1 MSIRREAPRPVE
13 AFRAPSANT
22 AVALAP
28 QTIGDRLGIERPASP
43 AQWPQPFQPQYK
55 EVPLVSESVVED
67 AFDGFDAD
75 PTGLFGKKKAADG
88 AKVEGKKGGIVA
100 NLKAAK
106 SKADAV
112 VRKGVVGL
120 KDRAEDLKA
129 AKSKADAVVRKGV
142 VGLKG
147 RAGGIVDNFAGMQKF
162 DYKVMSDDK
171 FTGVLAV
178 ARKTNG
184 GKDVDLAN
192 NIKAFKKYK
201 HSKVIKQAE
210 AQESRMLHREGLVK
224 KKKGKEDKVVGRKA
238 PGRNAAVL
246 GYSQVQGGEE
256 GGEEDLAVFNEYVY
270 NPEAPAGDGVPT
282 VVEMSEFDTNDVDGM
297 MPITGLVVETLD
309 TDELSFDGD
318 TMTVTMQAVPEAK
331 IEEQAINEL
340 TKDGLE
346 FEYSLCVHGLYVGED
361 KQLVRGQKILVPK
374 KEPNDIAAY
383 GIATP
388 NGIESALHHAMEGK
402 VIDLLYLWTCFRL
415 VQGVQ
420 DLAKRSVDAAQKA
433 ALKELLGESMG
444 TVTQYTIKDDFEDD
458 DFDEL
463 NELPLHIY

>member
-75 PTGLFGKKKAADG
+75 PTGLFGKKKVADG
-88 AKVEGKKGGIVA
+88 AKVQGKKGGIVA
-100 NLKAAK
+100 N
-106 SKADAV
+106 
-112 VRKGVVGL
+112 
-120 KDRAEDLKA
+120 LKA

-256 GGEEDLAVFNEYVY
+256 GGEEDLAVFNGYVY

-340 TKDGLE
+340 TRDGLE

-361 KQLVRGQKILVPK
+361 KQLMRGQKILVPK
-374 KEPNDIAAY
+374 KKPNDVAAY

>member
-1 MSIRREAPRPVE
+1 
-13 AFRAPSANT
+13 
-22 AVALAP
+22 
-28 QTIGDRLGIERPASP
+28 
-43 AQWPQPFQPQYK
+43 
-55 EVPLVSESVVED
+55 
-67 AFDGFDAD
+67 
-75 PTGLFGKKKAADG
+75 
-88 AKVEGKKGGIVA
+88 
-100 NLKAAK
+100 
-106 SKADAV
+106 
-112 VRKGVVGL
+112 
-120 KDRAEDLKA
+120 
-129 AKSKADAVVRKGV
+129 
-142 VGLKG
+142 
-147 RAGGIVDNFAGMQKF
+147 MQKF

-201 HSKVIKQAE
+201 HSKVTKQAE

-246 GYSQVQGGEE
+246 GYSQVQGGEEDGEE

-340 TKDGLE
+340 TRNEPLTRTLQDRTQPHTTHRRSPRPGA
-346 FEYSLCVHGLYVGED
+346 CA
-361 KQLVRGQKILVPK
+361 QLPPLKRGTGGVPARGQRP
-374 KEPNDIAAY
+374 PAWR
-383 GIATP
+383 GSP
-388 NGIESALHHAMEGK
+388 
-402 VIDLLYLWTCFRL
+402 
-415 VQGVQ
+415 
-420 DLAKRSVDAAQKA
+420 
-433 ALKELLGESMG
+433 
-444 TVTQYTIKDDFEDD
+444 
-458 DFDEL
+458 
-463 NELPLHIY
+463 